1 MGSNKNSLHY
11 SDGMSFF
18 ERAIKRLFDVVC
30 SLLGIIFLSPLFL
43 FIYILMRCKEGTPVI
58 FKQERIGRGG
68 KPFKI
73 FKYRTMNVGAADEE
87 PYLVRN
93 NDARLTPLGRF
104 LREYHLDEL
113 PQLWNVFKGDMSFVG
128 PRPERKFFI
137 DKIMQH
143 NPAYEYLYLIRPGI
157 TSPATIYNGYTDT
170 MEKMLV
176 RLDMDLEYLQRRSLL
191 LDIKVIFVT
200 VFSLIK
206 GKKI

>member
-1 MGSNKNSLHY
+1 MGSNKNLLHY